1 MTETTTTPLF
11 ASISRW
17 CHLSGMGRT
26 RTYEE
31 AGAGNLRIIKVGG
44 RSLVDVPH
52 GLAWMRSL
60 PTARIRPPTGS
71 DRNGEPQAGA
81 FRSREAAHG

>member
-1 MTETTTTPLF
+1 MTTEPTTLHYATIT
-11 ASISRW
+11 RW

-31 AGAGNLRIIKVGG
+31 AALGNLRIIKVGG

-60 PTARIRPPTGS
+60 PTAQIRPPAGS
-71 DRNGEPQAGA
+71 DRNGQPHVGA
-81 FRSREAAHG
+81 

>member
-1 MTETTTTPLF
+1 MTNDLTPLQY
-11 ASISRW
+11 ATIARW
-17 CHLSGMGRT
+17 CDLSGMGRT

-31 AGAGNLRIIKVGG
+31 AALGNLRIIKVGG

-60 PTARIRPPTGS
+60 PTAQIRPPAGS
-71 DRNGEPQAGA
+71 DRNAQPHVGA
-81 FRSREAAHG
+81 

>member
-1 MTETTTTPLF
+1 MADTTTPLY
-11 ASISRW
+11 ASIPKW
-17 CHLSGMGRT
+17 CDLSGMGRT

-52 GLAWMRSL
+52 GLAWMRTL
-60 PTARIRPPTGS
+60 PMAQIRAPAVA
-71 DRNGEPQAGA
+71 DRN
-81 FRSREAAHG
+81 